1 MVFNMAYDF
10 SNLKKRKVE
19 IEEWLKKEFSGLRA
33 GRATPAILDD
43 IYVESY
49 GAKQPIKHIAA
60 ISVED
65 AKTIMIKPWD
75 QELIQAIEG
84 AISSSGLGINPSTS
98 SDGIRISFP
107 ELTSERREAL
117 IKIIRAKLEEAR
129 ISLKKERDEAWSR
142 VQKDEREGNIS
153 EDDKFR
159 LKDELQKI
167 IDEGNKTL
175 EEIVSKKEI
184 EIKG

>member
-1 MVFNMAYDF
+1 MAYDF
-10 SNLKKRKVE
+10 SNLKKRKGE
-19 IEEWLKKEFSGLRA
+19 IEEWLGREFSGLRT
-33 GRATPAILDD
+33 GRATPAILDS
-43 IYVESY
+43 IFVESY
-49 GAKQPIKHIAA
+49 GSRQPIKHIAA

-75 QELIQAIEG
+75 QSLTQAIEG

-98 SDGIRISFP
+98 NDGIRISFP
-107 ELTSERREAL
+107 ELTSERREML
-117 IKIIRAKLEEAR
+117 NKIIKTNLEEAR
-129 ISLKKERDEAWSR
+129 ISLKKERDEVWSKI
-142 VQKDEREGNIS
+142 QKDEKEGEIS

-167 IDEGNKTL
+167 IDEGNKAL
-175 EEIVSKKEI
+175 EDMVSKKEL